1 VNTSDRT
8 PSTLWATGQQLPRI
22 QRGELY
28 ATASRAHPAKMWPA
42 TAAHAIAAFSKPGD
56 WVLDPMCGIGTSIV
70 EAIRLGRS
78 AIGIDCESDWVAA
91 AAANLHLAKQAFPGV
106 KGTVRLGDAR
116 QLGQHVP
123 KRLRGNIDLI
133 VTSPPY
139 GKAAHGR
146 AFTRRETGGA
156 VAKRDYTYSTGR
168 PALEQLARTGLNGL
182 LDGLAAVF
190 TGCHQVLKPGGIMV
204 LACRPFSSGGEL
216 IDFPSELTDLC
227 ERIGFRLQTR
237 CAALL
242 AEWEADLGLRP
253 IHSFFGLYNTR
264 AAIEQ
269 GRAAL
274 LRSHE
279 DLLVFAKERAR

>member
-1 VNTSDRT
+1 VTGTERRL
-8 PSTLWATGQQLPRI
+8 STVWATGQTLPRV
-22 QRGELY
+22 QRGPLY
-28 ATASRAHPAKMWPA
+28 TSASKAHPAKMWP
-42 TAAHAIAAFSKPGD
+42 TVAAHAIAAFSRPGE
-56 WVLDPMCGIGTSIV
+56 WILDPMCGIGTTVI

-91 AAANLHLAKQAFPGV
+91 AAANLHLAKQAFPGAQ
-106 KGTVRLGDAR
+106 GTVRLGDAMN
-116 QLGQHVP
+116 LGRHVP

-156 VAKRDYTYSTGR
+156 VAKRDCSYSTGR
-168 PALEQLARTGLNGL
+168 PAPEQLARIGLGGL

-204 LACRPFSSGGEL
+204 LACRPFSSGGKL
-216 IDFPSELTDLC
+216 IDFPAELTDLC
-227 ERIGFRLQTR
+227 EQTGFRSRTR

-242 AEWEADLGLRP
+242 AEWDSDFGLRP
-253 IHSFFGLYNTR
+253 IHSFFGLHNTR
-264 AAIEQ
+264 AAI
-269 GRAAL
+269 GRGRPAL

-279 DLLVFAKERAR
+279 DLLVLIKDGA